1 MWRVVTTMLERIL
14 KKASAVVLARYGLII
29 FLFALLTAVSIYTVY
44 NMEIKTDLI
53 DVLPRDN
60 PAVAQFKDFLQ
71 KYNILESVTI
81 IVSSKTNSVD
91 ENADLIETIAA
102 KLKQSPLVEHV
113 DYMAFGRNSEFFLH
127 NFPLFL
133 DDGGLRQLS
142 ERLSLKGIERQ
153 VRLNYQKL
161 VSPVA
166 SPADSELIERDP
178 LNLREIV
185 AASMKRSAP
194 DNPFDLSLGY
204 YITKDHSTAL
214 IFVKPSGR
222 SKDMAFVKKLRPELD
237 AIVRSSLAEN
247 GSPQGIAVQLTGGHI
262 FSDDVRR
269 IIRHDIISSTLL
281 SVMLIALI
289 IWLAYRVRPVVLVI
303 VACTTMASLS
313 MTLAVAYLIFGSL
326 NIVTSIVCGLLIGM
340 YVDYCILTLKRYGDE
355 MLLKNDRRAALEL
368 TMTKAGAAMLVSA
381 ITTAISFFSIIITRF
396 DGLYELGIVSG
407 IGVLICFFTTLFLM
421 NSLLVWASAGGG
433 DRLLSVTKPVSG
445 VDGLSTLIER
455 HPSRIVYVGILLVI
469 ILAFGMTRL
478 RFDNDPEHIGIKNS
492 PAVTAMKSL
501 NQKLR
506 NSGEPLQVMI
516 KSSNAEELSAAY
528 ERLEARIA
536 QWKTGGLISRA
547 DSLSSFLPPLQAQ
560 RHSLDTMRLL
570 FRSHPVSIGEIQPM
584 VVRQLDRFG
593 IAYDRGQLKTYLSA
607 VAAAANRSDV
617 IGLNEIEGIADS
629 RISRFYNKQDRSI
642 VAYFYSVSG
651 TWEKDAVE
659 TIRKEVVEEGS
670 GWALLGSPILYG
682 EIKTSI
688 IWGSSLA
695 AIITLGLNVLFV
707 TLFLRNDKRYVLL
720 AMLPVCLGFLV
731 TPAIMGWLGAPF
743 NFINIGTMALIFGF
757 GVDYGLYVM
766 QAYLREDTRDINYA
780 LRLSGKNVMMCAA
793 TTIAG
798 CGSLITAE
806 FTGIAS
812 IGLVLTV
819 GAVCCSAITLILL
832 PSLLWLQKR
841 KDAPSIENV

>member
-1 MWRVVTTMLERIL
+1 MLERIL
-14 KKASAVVLARYGLII
+14 KKASAVVLARYRLIAL
-29 FLFALLTAVSIYTVY
+29 LFALLTAVSIYTVRH
-44 NMEIKTDLI
+44 MEIKTDLI
-53 DVLPRDN
+53 DVLPKGN
-60 PAVAQFKDFLQ
+60 PAVSQFRDFMQ

-81 IVSSKTNSVD
+81 IVSSETNSVD
-91 ENADLIETIAA
+91 ENADLIETLAA
-102 KLKQSPLVEHV
+102 KLKKSPVVEQV
-113 DYMAFGRNSEFFLH
+113 DYTAFGRKSEFFLR

-133 DDGGLRQLS
+133 DDKGLGQLS
-142 ERLSLKGIERQ
+142 ERLSPKGIERQ
-153 VRLNYQKL
+153 IRLDYQKL

-185 AASMKRSAP
+185 AASMRRSGP

-204 YITKDHSTAL
+204 YMTKDHSTAL

-237 AIVRSSLAEN
+237 AIVGTSLAEN
-247 GSPQGIAVQLTGGHI
+247 GSPQGISVQLTGGHI

-269 IIRHDIISSTLL
+269 VIRHDIISSTLL
-281 SVMLIALI
+281 SVVLIALI
-289 IWLAYRVRPVVLVI
+289 IWIAYRVRPVVLLI
-303 VACTTMASLS
+303 VAITTMASLS

-407 IGVLICFFTTLFLM
+407 IGVLICFLTTLFLM
-421 NSLLVWASAGGG
+421 NSLMVWASAGGG
-433 DRLLSVTKPVSG
+433 DRILSVTKPRSG
-445 VDGLSTLIER
+445 VDGLSKIIEK
-455 HPSRIVYVGILLVI
+455 HPRRIVYAGILLVI
-469 ILAFGMTRL
+469 ILAVGLTRL
-478 RFDNDPEHIGIKNS
+478 RFDNDPEHIGIRNS
-492 PAVTAMKSL
+492 PAITAMKSL

-516 KSSNAEELSAAY
+516 KANSPEELSAAFD
-528 ERLEARIA
+528 RLEQRIA
-536 QWKTGGLISRA
+536 RWRDGGLISRA
-547 DSLSSFLPPLQAQ
+547 DSLSSFLPPPQAQ
-560 RHSLDTMRLL
+560 RRSIETMRQL
-570 FRSHPVSIGEIQPM
+570 FRSHPVSIGEIQPT
-584 VVRQLDRFG
+584 VTRQLDRFG
-593 IAYDRGQLKTYLSA
+593 IAYDGGQLKTYLSTIAEA
-607 VAAAANRSDV
+607 VNRSDV
-617 IGLNEIEGIADS
+617 IGLSEIDGIADS

-642 VAYFYSVSG
+642 VAYIYSGAGAWDKG
-651 TWEKDAVE
+651 TVE
-659 TIRKEVVEEGS
+659 TIRKEVSKEGN
-670 GWALLGSPILYG
+670 GWALTGSPILYS

-688 IWGSSLA
+688 LWGSSLA

-707 TLFLRNDKRYVLL
+707 SLFLRNDRRYIIL
-720 AMLPVCLGFLV
+720 AMLPVCLGFLM

-766 QAYLREDTRDINYA
+766 QAYLREETRDINNA
-780 LRLSGKNVMMCAA
+780 LQLSGKNVMMCAA

-806 FTGIAS
+806 FAGIAS
-812 IGLVLTV
+812 IGLVLTI

-832 PSLLWLQKR
+832 PSLLRLKKR
-841 KDAPSIENV
+841 KDSPSLENV